1 MGHLRGSYGFVG
13 DAMTDRPDFNHT
25 EQQEYEEW
33 INDPV
38 AQAEYQKWRIQD
50 ELRRAGLPDP
60 MSASFVEA
68 FTNFFKD
75 SK

>member
-1 MGHLRGSYGFVG
+1 
-13 DAMTDRPDFNHT
+13 MTAPDFNHT

-38 AQAEYQKWRIQD
+38 AQAEYQEWRLRD

-60 MSASFVEA
+60 LSPSFTEA
-68 FTNFFKD
+68 FNKIFKD
-75 SK
+75 QK

>member
-1 MGHLRGSYGFVG
+1 MDG
-13 DAMTDRPDFNHT
+13 DALMSKPIFDSRPDFNPT

-33 INDPV
+33 VNDPV
-38 AQAEYQKWRIQD
+38 AQDEYSKWRIQD

-60 MSASFVEA
+60 MSASFHEA
-68 FTNFFKD
+68 ITNFFKD